1 MYVILLYMYVYIYVY
16 YIYIVQLTRRTYLCS
31 RTLIVTPQNFLA
43 WTNCGTFRGVWI
55 FKYGQ
60 FHGCFRAILNFSAP
74 TFLHSL
80 VAGTSEIQTL
90 ASYAVPLSYWKN
102 LTCKAL
108 RGSYKWLRQA
118 TADNSTF
125 WTTRDCMAHATWLSL
140 RQNNTTQIE
149 VLSEWPRN
157 RYRNR

>member
-1 MYVILLYMYVYIYVY
+1 MTFMEDFPACLVDLPEGRSICTLYFYTCMYIYIYMYI
-16 YIYIVQLTRRTYLCS
+16 IYIVQLTRRTYLCS
-31 RTLIVTPQNFLA
+31 RTLIVTPHNFLA

-108 RGSYKWLRQA
+108 RGS
-118 TADNSTF
+118 
-125 WTTRDCMAHATWLSL
+125 
-140 RQNNTTQIE
+140 
-149 VLSEWPRN
+149 
-157 RYRNR
+157 